1 MILVDKSWSY
11 NGNVIEIVEQFDY
24 LGFVISTNGSVK
36 KCIDMLAV
44 KARTSM
50 GSLYSSMRGMDI
62 PLDIKLNLCD
72 AYVSPILCYS
82 SEIWGLC
89 DAEVIER
96 VHRCN
101 IKRILNVKRTTTSS
115 AIYGETGRFPLIINR
130 KYVWWNIGKNWITW
144 LPTVNT

>member
-1 MILVDKSWSY
+1 MTW
-11 NGNVIEIVEQFDY
+11 
-24 LGFVISTNGSVK
+24 TNALQNRCDMYIHVQWTGVLY
-36 KCIDMLAV
+36 CNMLAV
-44 KARTSM
+44 NARTSM

-62 PLDIKLNLCD
+62 PIDIKLNLCD

-96 VHRCN
+96 VHRCY
-101 IKRILNVKRTTTSS
+101 IKRILNVKRTTTSN

-130 KYVWWNIGKNWITW
+130 KYVW
-144 LPTVNT
+144 